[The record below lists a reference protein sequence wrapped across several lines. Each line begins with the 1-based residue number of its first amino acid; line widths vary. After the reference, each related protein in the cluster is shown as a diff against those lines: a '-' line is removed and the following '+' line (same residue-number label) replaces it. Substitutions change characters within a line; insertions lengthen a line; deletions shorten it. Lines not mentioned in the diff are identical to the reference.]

1 MLVLVKKQMLGN
13 VLIVVSLVL
22 IFSIFGFP
30 ASGSRPLIPVL
41 ANWMSWQVGLLLHGV
56 ALGIIYLYLQPRW
69 FLILLGVSGV
79 MFVFWYFGE
88 TQMEIY
94 RSVDSVGGV
103 DRLVISVALFN
114 LFILGLVLR
123 RKMTR

>member
-123 RKMTR
+123 QKMTR